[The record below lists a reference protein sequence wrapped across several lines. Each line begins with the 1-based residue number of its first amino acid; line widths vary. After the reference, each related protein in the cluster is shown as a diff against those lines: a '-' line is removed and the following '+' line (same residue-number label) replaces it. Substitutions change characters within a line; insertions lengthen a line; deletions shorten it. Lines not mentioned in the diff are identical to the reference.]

1 MCPRRFLAHE
11 NICLDI
17 KIAKIRPKIAE
28 IYDKTLFSVKKIKM
42 AAKHPRWPPKKCQ
55 PYFLYNLTSN
65 QHKKISFGKCT
76 KKFDERKKQHLRAYT
91 TTARIRRV
99 GRYAGQQGRTD
110 SCCYKSTAQNFF

>member
-17 KIAKIRPKIAE
+17 KIAKIRPKITE

-55 PYFLYNLTSN
+55 PYFFHNLTSN

-76 KKFDERKKQHLRAYT
+76 IKFDERKKQHLRAYT
-91 TTARIRRV
+91 KRVFFVIRR
-99 GRYAGQQGRTD
+99 
-110 SCCYKSTAQNFF
+110 